1 MKKHIKKHQVA
12 FNMNDPDQK
21 KMYDYLSAFTNVSA
35 KLKGLILK
43 DMDKTPSPIIAPV
56 MTQEIP
62 KETVISDLALKLI
75 T

>member
-1 MKKHIKKHQVA
+1 MKKYIKKHQVA

-43 DMDKTPSPIIAPV
+43 DMDKIPIAPV

-62 KETVISDLALKLI
+62 RETVISDLALKLI